1 MPLRNTWKEAT
12 FLLGQ
17 KKKDFFKGTIYL
29 KYKTILPFIEFGL
42 HIHKIQV
49 IKHRLTYPSFLKEN
63 LLSKIWVTLIHWY
76 HVIAD
81 VIFFHVQGHIH
92 NRSSEKLSLHS
103 SAFCFLLPVTGKWTN
118 TTSSN
123 KPWGNTTLCL
133 RLLWSYY
140 RAFNAGFLPWLLGVN
155 HFHSC
160 HYRHTSLK
168 RHTDKYTNTK
178 ECHWEESLPYHGDL
192 KQRLTIFKEIN
203 NLFNSM

>member
-17 KKKDFFKGTIYL
+17 KKKNFQRNIIYL

-49 IKHRLTYPSFLKEN
+49 IKHTDLHIHPS
-63 LLSKIWVTLIHWY
+63 SKKTLIHWY

-160 HYRHTSLK
+160 HYRHTPLWK
-168 RHTDKYTNTK
+168 GTQTNTQTQK
-178 ECHWEESLPYHGDL
+178 NAIE
-192 KQRLTIFKEIN
+192 R
-203 NLFNSM
+203 NLSPTMVT